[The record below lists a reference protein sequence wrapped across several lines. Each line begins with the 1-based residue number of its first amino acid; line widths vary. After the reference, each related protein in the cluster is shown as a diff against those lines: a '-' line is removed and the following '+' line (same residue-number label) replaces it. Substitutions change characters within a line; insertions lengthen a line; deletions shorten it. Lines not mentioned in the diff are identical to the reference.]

1 MIFFLFLDDIK
12 IPLIGIREK
21 VTHEVDGLIKISV
34 IFFFFFLLLKLLMN
48 FLSKELNFYLILK
61 KNLTSFPTSTTSRAM
76 IRTSQLQHDKS
87 TVTRA
92 SDFSGK
98 KYLGY
103 PMRHTTEI
111 DNQLKDEEYLE

>member
-34 IFFFFFLLLKLLMN
+34 IFFFFLLLKLLMN

-76 IRTSQLQHDKS
+76 IRTKS
-87 TVTRA
+87 ATV
-92 SDFSGK
+92 
-98 KYLGY
+98 
-103 PMRHTTEI
+103 
-111 DNQLKDEEYLE
+111 

>member
-34 IFFFFFLLLKLLMN
+34 IFFFFAFKVTNKFFVKRTKFLSYIKKKIWPNFPLLLLLEQW
-48 FLSKELNFYLILK
+48 LG
-61 KNLTSFPTSTTSRAM
+61 P
-76 IRTSQLQHDKS
+76 SQLQHDKS